1 MQSHTALTIKAL
13 QNRIGYNFRDPAI
26 LNRAL
31 THRSAGRDNNE
42 RLEFLGDA
50 ALGFAIA
57 DALYARFTEASE
69 ADLTLMRVEL
79 VRGSTLALVAREI
92 ELGSC
97 LSLGFG
103 ERNSGGGDR
112 DSILADAL
120 EAVIGAV
127 VRDGGYA
134 AAGELVVR
142 LLKGRL
148 DSVQEHPIKD
158 PKTLLQEELQSQ
170 GDVPPHYHVVEK
182 AGEAHKRRYRVECRV
197 DVHNLVAFG
206 EGTSRRDAE
215 KEAAEAILK
224 ELGKRE

>member
-1 MQSHTALTIKAL
+1 MSITAL
-13 QNRIGYNFRDPAI
+13 QHRIGYDFRDPAI
-26 LNRAL
+26 LESAV

-92 ELGSC
+92 DLGSC
-97 LSLGFG
+97 LSLGAG
-103 ERNSGGGDR
+103 ELKSGGRNR

-120 EAVIGAV
+120 EAIIGAV
-127 VRDGGYA
+127 VRDGGYVA
-134 AAGELVVR
+134 ARDVVVR

-148 DSVQEHPIKD
+148 DLVQEHPIKD
-158 PKTLLQEELQSQ
+158 PKTLLQEELQGQ
-170 GDVPPHYHVVEK
+170 GDALPYYHIVENS
-182 AGEAHKRRYRVECRV
+182 GDAHDRRYRVECRV
-197 DVHNLVAFG
+197 DSRKLVVFG
-206 EGTSRRDAE
+206 AGTSRRDAE
-215 KEAAEAILK
+215 KEAAQAMLK